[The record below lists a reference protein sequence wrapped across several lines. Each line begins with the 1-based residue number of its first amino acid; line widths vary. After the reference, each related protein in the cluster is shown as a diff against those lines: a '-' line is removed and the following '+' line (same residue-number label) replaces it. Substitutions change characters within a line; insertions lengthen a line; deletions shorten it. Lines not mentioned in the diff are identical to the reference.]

1 MIDLLKKA
9 LLLGVVIVVGYYS
22 MRFIA
27 GYSLAKQ
34 VAACATEVNS
44 GGRLQAAKTDE
55 ERRAI
60 KLSVVDCT
68 AKRISFPGS
77 LMFDEHKLRA
87 SMQ

>member
-9 LLLGVVIVVGYYS
+9 ILLAIVVVVGYYGL
-22 MRFIA
+22 RFIA

-60 KLSVVDCT
+60 KLSVADCT

-77 LMFDEHKLRA
+77 LMFDEQKFRA